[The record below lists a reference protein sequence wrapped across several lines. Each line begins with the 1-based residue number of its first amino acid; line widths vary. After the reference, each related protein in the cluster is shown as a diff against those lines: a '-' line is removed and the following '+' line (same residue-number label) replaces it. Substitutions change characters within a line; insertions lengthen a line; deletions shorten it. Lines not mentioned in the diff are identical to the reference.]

1 MSQPLPPFLKK
12 HFLDQTLQALP
23 LKKAL
28 AVEPAEPLQAVLHH
42 FIEGRIG
49 SLLVCE
55 GGTLQGIVTE
65 RDLVMKLDPLMPDS
79 RPIASLMTPNPFT
92 LPPRASIARVLYTF
106 SSGGFRHIPIC
117 SPGSRDLEV
126 CSVRDVIDFIYR
138 RLGKKVLRPN
148 YEGESLAEQSEVQN
162 FFESPVS
169 LLEPSPVFSI
179 PLESSSYEALAILK
193 MNKIGSVA
201 VVDSD
206 KRLRG
211 IVTERDFLTKLLG
224 AGADA
229 RAVPVARIMTENPT
243 TVLASGSVSLALSFL
258 SEGRIRHL
266 PVVDHEE
273 MLVGMLSVKNFVR
286 FLAARIVGELS

>member
-42 FIEGRIG
+42 FIVGRIG

-55 GGTLQGIVTE
+55 GGTLQGILTE
-65 RDLVMKLDPLMPDS
+65 RDLIMKLDPLIPDS
-79 RPIASLMTPNPFT
+79 RSIASLMTPNPFT

-138 RLGKKVLRPN
+138 RLGKKVLRPD
-148 YEGESLAEQSEVQN
+148 YDGETLAEQSEVQS
-162 FFESPVS
+162 FFESQVS

-193 MNKIGSVA
+193 VNKIGSVA

-206 KRLRG
+206 KRLKG
-211 IVTERDFLTKLLG
+211 IVTDRDFLTKLLG

-229 RAVPVARIMTENPT
+229 RAVPVTKIMTENPT
-243 TVLASGSVSLALSFL
+243 TVLTSGSVSLALSFL
-258 SEGRIRHL
+258 SEGRFRHL

-273 MLVGMLSVKNFVR
+273 MLVGMLSVKNFVH